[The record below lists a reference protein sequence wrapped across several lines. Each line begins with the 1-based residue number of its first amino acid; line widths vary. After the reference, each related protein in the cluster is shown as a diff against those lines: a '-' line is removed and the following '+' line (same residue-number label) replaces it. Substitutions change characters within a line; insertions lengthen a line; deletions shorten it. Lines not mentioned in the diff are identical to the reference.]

1 MVGYP
6 LTGARWL
13 AIAAIWSS
21 LGARHAIAET
31 SLPEVQIKPAEA
43 APKPAKPKPKPRPR
57 AVAVSRAAPRAPVSP
72 KPAPRLAAGGGAVGA
87 GAAGAGGAGAGTGG
101 TGTGEAAPSIAQRF
115 NATTQKIL
123 PPIGV
128 NVTSVS
134 AAQIAAQP
142 QGEDTPIEKTLLQTP
157 GFSQDSAASG
167 ALHLRN
173 DHANVQYRI
182 DGVLLPDGVSGFA
195 QLLDSG
201 FIGNLNVIDGAL
213 PAQYGLH
220 TTGVVDIT
228 PKAGAFAGAGSIGVY
243 GGSQQT
249 ISPTFEYGGTAG
261 RTEYYVIGRGFWT
274 DEGIEN
280 PAPSYSPIHDHSDQG
295 KFFGYATTDLGD
307 GGRLTVISGVS
318 VGAYQIPDNPDQT
331 IQFPVPGATPETST
345 QINENQYEQNYL
357 NVLAWQKTF
366 GSLDVQL
373 SAFSRYSS
381 LHFKPDEVGDLEFNG
396 VSSDVLRTSFVNG
409 LQGDAAWRANPDH
422 TIRFGFT
429 GSGEMAQADNLS
441 VVFPVDA
448 SGAVDGAP
456 FAAPGQLDSK
466 VGWLA
471 GVYAQDEWRLTN
483 KLTLNYGAR
492 FDQMYG
498 YVDANQ
504 LSPRV
509 SLTYKPMPDTTFHVG
524 YARYFTPPELSLSAP
539 TNLAAYNNTTQ
550 QAAVPLDDPVQPE
563 RSHYFDVGVD
573 HTFLPGL
580 TAGVDGYYK
589 IATDLIDDGQF
600 GAANTLTAF
609 NYAKGYNYGVEGKLR
624 YDHDNFSAYGSL
636 AWGHQYATQPVSN
649 QFLFSDPAEY
659 QYAMTHYIPTD
670 HSQTWTGSAGA
681 SYRWQ
686 GTLFTTD
693 MLYGSGLRS
702 GFANLST
709 VPAYAQINLG
719 VSHDFKWASNEK
731 PLTVRFDVVNVLDSV
746 YFIRDGSGIGVF
758 APQYGPRR
766 GFYLSLRQAI

>member
-1 MVGYP
+1 
-6 LTGARWL
+6 LSAEQAL
-13 AIAAIWSS
+13 
-21 LGARHAIAET
+21 AET
-31 SLPEVQIKPAEA
+31 SLPEVQVKPAEPA
-43 APKPAKPKPKPRPR
+43 AAAAKPKPKPQPSKPVTARITPRP
-57 AVAVSRAAPRAPVSP
+57 APVARSERRVAASGGA
-72 KPAPRLAAGGGAVGA
+72 PASGGAAGNGGAGGG
-87 GAAGAGGAGAGTGG
+87 GAGGAGGRGVGGAGGA
-101 TGTGEAAPSIAQRF
+101 AAPTIAQSF
-115 NATTQKIL
+115 NVTTQKIL
-123 PPIGV
+123 PPIGG

-134 AAQIAAQP
+134 SAQIAVQP

-201 FIGNLNVIDGAL
+201 FIGNLDVIDGAL

-228 PKAGAFAGAGSIGVY
+228 PKSDAFAGGGSIGVY
-243 GGSQQT
+243 GGSQST
-249 ISPTFEYGGTAG
+249 ISPTLEYGGTAG
-261 RTEYYVIGRGFWT
+261 RTQYYVIGRGFRT
-274 DEGIEN
+274 NEGIEN
-280 PAPSYSPIHDHSDQG
+280 PTPSYSPLHDKSQQG

-307 GGRLTVISGVS
+307 AGRVTIISGVS
-318 VGAYQIPDNPDQT
+318 TGTYQIPNNPGQL
-331 IQFPVPGATPETST
+331 IQFPVPGANPVNSENL
-345 QINENQYEQNYL
+345 NENQYEQNYV

-366 GSLDVQL
+366 GALDVQL

-381 LHFKPDEVGDLEFNG
+381 LHFKPDQVGDLDFNG

-409 LQGDAAWRANPDH
+409 LQGDAAWRATSDH
-422 TIRFGFT
+422 TVRFGFT
-429 GSGEMAQADNLS
+429 ASGELAQANNLS
-441 VVFPVDA
+441 VVFPTDA
-448 SGAVDGAP
+448 NGNVNGAP
-456 FAAPGQLDSK
+456 FAPTGQYDSK
-466 VGWLA
+466 VGWLT
-471 GVYAQDEWRLTN
+471 GVYAQDEWRLTD
-483 KLTLNYGAR
+483 KLALNYGAR

-504 LSPRV
+504 LSPRA
-509 SLTYKPMPDTTFHVG
+509 SLTYKPMQDTSFHIG

-539 TNLAAYNNTTQ
+539 TALANFNNTTQ

-563 RSHYFDVGVD
+563 RSHVFDVGVD

-580 TAGVDGYYK
+580 SAGVDGYYK
-589 IATDLIDDGQF
+589 IATDLLDDGQF

-609 NYAKGYNYGVEGKLR
+609 NYAKGYNYGVEGKAR
-624 YDHDNFSAYGSL
+624 YDHDGFSVYGSV

-681 SYRWQ
+681 SYRWM
-686 GTLFTTD
+686 GTLFSTD
-693 MLYGSGLRS
+693 MFFGSGLRS

-709 VPAYAQINLG
+709 VPAYAQVNFG
-719 VSHDFKWASNEK
+719 VSHDFKWAANEK
-731 PLTVRFDVVNVLDSV
+731 PLTVRFDVINAFDSI
-746 YFIRDGSGIGVF
+746 YEIRDGSGIGVF

-766 GFYLSLRQAI
+766 GFYFSLRQAI